1 MLSARSGYQP
11 YAIISAMSL
20 KQTIEA
26 ELKNAMRAGDET
38 RKIAIRSIV
47 AGIKLAEVEQ
57 RGTPLEDN
65 DVLGIIQKEIKSQ
78 RESIADAQKASRPD
92 LIPQAEALIAIYESF
107 LPKQLTRDEVIA
119 HIKSAIAEV
128 NATTP
133 GDMGKVMKVIQP
145 KLKGQADSKLI
156 SEVVKELLAPK

>member
-1 MLSARSGYQP
+1 
-11 YAIISAMSL
+11 MSL
-20 KQTIEA
+20 KQTIET

-38 RKIAIRSIV
+38 RKTALRSIV
-47 AGIKLAEVEQ
+47 AGIKLAQVEK
-57 RGTPLEDN
+57 RGTELEDS

-78 RESIADAQKASRPD
+78 RESIADAQKASRAD
-92 LIPQAEALIAIYESF
+92 LVAQAEALIVIYESF
-107 LPKQLTRDEVIA
+107 LPKQLSRDEVIV
-119 HIKSAIAEV
+119 HVQSAIAEV
-128 NATTP
+128 NASNP

>member
-1 MLSARSGYQP
+1 
-11 YAIISAMSL
+11 MSL
-20 KQTIEA
+20 KQTIET
-26 ELKNAMRAGDET
+26 ELKNAMRAGDER
-38 RKIAIRSIV
+38 RKIALRSIV

-57 RGTPLEDN
+57 RGTPLEDS

-92 LIPQAEALIAIYESF
+92 LIAASEALITIYESF
-107 LPKQLTRDEVIA
+107 LPKQFSRDEVIVHVQA
-119 HIKSAIAEV
+119 AIAEV
-128 NATTP
+128 GATHP

-156 SEVVKELLAPK
+156 SEVVKELLAGNR